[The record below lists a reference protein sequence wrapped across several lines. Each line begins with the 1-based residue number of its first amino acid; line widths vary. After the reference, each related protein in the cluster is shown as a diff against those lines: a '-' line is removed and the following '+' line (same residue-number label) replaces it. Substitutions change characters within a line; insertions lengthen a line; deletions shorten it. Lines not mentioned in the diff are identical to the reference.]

1 MDGGTVRPTDV
12 TIDEEVRPMRTR
24 PGAIAAGALALTLLL
39 AACGSAAHT
48 SDGASGSTASSAAE
62 TGPAADIAFA
72 QLMIPH
78 HQQAIEM
85 ADLALERPTS
95 PEVNVLAQ
103 QIKGAQDPEIALMR
117 GWLEAWGAPLE
128 MEGDDHSGH
137 DMGGLTMSGMMSE
150 EDMAALAAAEGA
162 EFDRMWVTMMIAHHE
177 GAVAMAQDVLATTA
191 DPQVTTLAQAVIAG
205 QTAEI
210 ATMRGLL
217 AG

>member
-1 MDGGTVRPTDV
+1 
-12 TIDEEVRPMRTR
+12 MRTR
-24 PGAIAAGALALTLLL
+24 PGALAAGALALALLL
-39 AACGSAAHT
+39 SACGSGAHS
-48 SDGASGSTASSAAE
+48 SDASGSAASSAAE
-62 TGPAADIAFA
+62 SGPAADIAFA

-95 PEVNVLAQ
+95 PEVNTLAQ

-117 GWLEAWGAPLE
+117 GWLEVWGAPLE

-137 DMGGLTMSGMMSE
+137 DMGGLTMSGMMTE

-177 GAVAMAQDVLATTA
+177 GAVAMAEDVLATTA
-191 DPQVTTLAQAVIAG
+191 NPEVTELAQAVIEG

>member
-1 MDGGTVRPTDV
+1 
-12 TIDEEVRPMRTR
+12 MRTR
-24 PGAIAAGALALTLLL
+24 PVALMAGALALTILV
-39 AACGSAAHT
+39 AGCGSGAHS
-48 SDGASGSTASSAAE
+48 SDDTSGSTSSAAAQS
-62 TGPAADIAFA
+62 GPAADIAFA

-95 PEVNVLAQ
+95 PEVNALAQ

-117 GWLEAWGAPLE
+117 GWLEAWGAPLA
-128 MEGDDHSGH
+128 MEDGDHSGH
-137 DMGGLTMSGMMSE
+137 DMGGLSMSGMMTE

-191 DPQVTTLAQAVIAG
+191 NPEVTELAQAVIEG

-210 ATMRGLL
+210 ATMQGLQ

>member
-1 MDGGTVRPTDV
+1 
-12 TIDEEVRPMRTR
+12 MRTR
-24 PGAIAAGALALTLLL
+24 PVALMAGALALTILV
-39 AACGSAAHT
+39 AGCGSGAHS
-48 SDGASGSTASSAAE
+48 SDGTSGSTSSAAAQS
-62 TGPAADIAFA
+62 GPAADIAFA

-95 PEVNVLAQ
+95 SEVNALAQ

-117 GWLEAWGAPLE
+117 GWLEAWGASLE
-128 MEGDDHSGH
+128 MEDDHSGH
-137 DMGGLTMSGMMSE
+137 DMGGLTMSGMMTE

-191 DPQVTTLAQAVIAG
+191 DPQVRALAQAVIEG

-210 ATMRGLL
+210 ATMQGLQ